1 MNYKQYHKSDL
12 FVTPAGKT
20 YKHRRYIEDNRNR
33 LIQFIEG
40 NLTEIL
46 PQDFDTLTYLPDSTL
61 YYDPLILALSSLSGS
76 GNEMEPFDNIKL
88 IEISDKITQIGNS
101 RDTHTLMPSI
111 QNVTNLEI
119 IFPKNLS
126 TIYGVI
132 PIGEKII
139 LNFSKATKVPT
150 WYYTEGSSP
159 SSEQGTIKVP
169 SSLYNTWINAT
180 TWSSV
185 ANIITAV

>member
-12 FVTPAGKT
+12 FVTPTGKT

-40 NLTEIL
+40 NLSEIL

-61 YYDPLILALSSLSGS
+61 YYDALVLVLSSLSNS
-76 GNEMEPFDNIKL
+76 GNEMEPFDSIRL
-88 IEISDKITQIGNS
+88 IEISDKITQIGVS
-101 RDTHTLMPSI
+101 RDAYTLMPST
-111 QNVTNLEI
+111 QNVTDLEI

-126 TIYGVI
+126 TIYGHI
-132 PIGEKII
+132 PMGEKII

-150 WYYTEGSSP
+150 WYYVEGSSP
-159 SSEQGTIKVP
+159 SSEQGIIKVP
-169 SSLYNTWINAT
+169 SSLYDTWVNAT